1 MNENNKNIEI
11 SEQDVFNYVFFKD
24 RVSSEKIQLIEM
36 SKDYSEVISFYIE
49 LKKSQDQPLAIE
61 IKNKLASKIPAYRKA
76 NIVNL
81 YPLKENL
88 QIKPNGNRLAAD
100 SKELKAKMTTKTFV
114 DNDKEYMIKVLNYGR
129 ITKVFVFSTKD
140 EVVNNFDIVIEPHNL
155 VFHFDDNSEP
165 LKIEKDIEAEK
176 IELRF
181 YP

>member
-1 MNENNKNIEI
+1 MSENKKNIEI

-24 RVSSEKIQLIEM
+24 RVSSEKIQLIEV
-36 SKDYSEVISFYIE
+36 SKDYSEVINFYIE
-49 LKKSQDQPLAIE
+49 LKRSQDQPLAIE
-61 IKNKLASKIPAYRKA
+61 IKNKLASKIPAYSKA

-81 YPLKENL
+81 HPLKVNI
-88 QIKPNGNRLAAD
+88 QITTNGNRLAAD
-100 SKELKAKMTTKTFV
+100 SKELKPKMTTKTFV
-114 DNDKEYMIKVLNYGR
+114 DNDKEYMIKVLNYGG

-181 YP
+181 T